1 MAQHRE
7 GASHIPRGARLS
19 YISLFYATHL
29 IVVTRSTHHTAYL
42 HRDSASTGGKNA
54 PPGAAARPR
63 QYTKVT
69 GRGGLAL
76 AERRR
81 AKGERENEMSVAE
94 SVVRLSATRAT
105 GRCLAH

>member
-7 GASHIPRGARLS
+7 GASHIPQGARLS

-42 HRDSASTGGKNA
+42 HRDSVSTGGKNA
-54 PPGAAARPR
+54 PPGAARGR
-63 QYTKVT
+63 DSTKVT

-81 AKGERENEMSVAE
+81 TKGERE
-94 SVVRLSATRAT
+94 RA
-105 GRCLAH
+105 R